1 MGTVD
6 DESRT
11 RTNCSFVREKRNLV
25 VRRGNSARSESN
37 LLLPRSRAAFSETR
51 IRKGPRGRGGSEL
64 SSVHRPGQRGSGKST
79 GGRSLT
85 KFFRR
90 NRSSTHASVRAHT
103 FRDDLV
109 EIIFPVSLITSLRQR
124 DVIQFRDEPQKLREK
139 ARFETT
145 IAGDLIY
152 LELETN
158 RNICSID
165 SSSEVVGRRIDHI
178 FAYSDVRDQLYQRRR
193 IVGSSNESPRSV
205 PLLEYRNNRTL
216 FNSSRRRRK
225 SFVVATRELRR
236 LFLRT

>member
-11 RTNCSFVREKRNLV
+11 RTNCSFVREKRNFV

-37 LLLPRSRAAFSETR
+37 LLLPRSRATFSETR

-90 NRSSTHASVRAHT
+90 NRSSTHASVHAHTHT

-124 DVIQFRDEPQKLREK
+124 DVIQFRTAEI
-139 ARFETT
+139 ARKSAF
-145 IAGDLIY
+145 
-152 LELETN
+152 
-158 RNICSID
+158 RN
-165 SSSEVVGRRIDHI
+165 H
-178 FAYSDVRDQLYQRRR
+178 YRRR
-193 IVGSSNESPRSV
+193 SNLFRAGNESKYLLDRFVVGSSWKKNRSYIRTCAINFIKGGESLDRRTNPRGAYPCSSTV
-205 PLLEYRNNRTL
+205 TIELSLTLLVEEENL
-216 FNSSRRRRK
+216 S
-225 SFVVATRELRR
+225 
-236 LFLRT
+236 

>member
-11 RTNCSFVREKRNLV
+11 RTNCSFVREKRNFV

-152 LELETN
+152 LEPETN

-178 FAYSDVRDQLYQRRR
+178 FGRTRQLYQRRR